1 MKKKIS
7 IRNKTIRYFS
17 VLIITIIVAQM
28 VFNFSLLK
36 PLVSYTKTKVIENSF
51 YELQKEYS
59 GNIDDIS
66 VLAEEIQNKHGIKI
80 VLSYNDEIIYTTGF
94 SSRQEFIVPKDEWL
108 LDQPPQDK
116 RPENKGDDR
125 YQDFV
130 TNKND
135 FNETPTV
142 DTIKLKND
150 AEQLVLKGKFNYNSE
165 DIYVVMTLPMETI
178 DTSVRLYNSFS
189 SIIMLI
195 ALAIGIL
202 LAVGFSKSLTKP
214 ITSVEKVAQN
224 LSNLDFS
231 EIANENVSVK
241 ELESL
246 ARSINSMSENLK
258 KSIEDLQIANE
269 ELKKDI
275 DYKNQVELMRR
286 QFIANVSHEMK
297 TPLGLLQ
304 IYCENLKDNVEG
316 VDKEYYCNVIIEE
329 TQNLNDMVVSMLE
342 ISSIESGLQKM
353 NFIDFDLSSL
363 CESIAEKFKNA
374 YENHNLV
381 YNIEKS
387 ITVNGDAK
395 YISQAINNY
404 IINAVSHTQE
414 GKLIKFDLAKN
425 NKCVVVSVFNEG
437 NKIPDENIEKI
448 WDPFFKSDKARTRN
462 GQNNVGLGL
471 YIVKTI
477 IEKHEGQV
485 NVVNKENGVEFSF
498 TIPNK

>member
-17 VLIITIIVAQM
+17 VMIITIIVAQI

-36 PLVSYTKTKVIENSF
+36 PLVSYSKTKVIENSF

-59 GNIDDIS
+59 GNVDDIS
-66 VLAEEIQNKHGIKI
+66 ILAEEIQNNHGIKM

-94 SSRQEFIVPKDEWL
+94 SSRQEFIVPKDQWL

-116 RPENKGDDR
+116 PPENKEDDR
-125 YQDFV
+125 YRDFIRN
-130 TNKND
+130 TND
-135 FNETPTV
+135 FKETPTV
-142 DTIKLKND
+142 DTIKFENGT
-150 AEQLVLKGKFNYNSE
+150 EQLVLKGKFNYNNE
-165 DIYVVMTLPMETI
+165 DIYVVMTLPMEAI
-178 DTSVRLYNSFS
+178 DTSVRLYNSVS

-231 EIANENVSVK
+231 DTANENVSVK
-241 ELESL
+241 ELASL
-246 ARSINSMSENLK
+246 AQSINSMSENLK
-258 KSIEDLQIANE
+258 KSIEDLQVANE

-275 DYKNQVELMRR
+275 DYKNQAELMRR

-304 IYCENLKDNVEG
+304 IYCENLKDNIEG

-353 NFIDFDLSSL
+353 NFINFDISSL

-374 YENHNLV
+374 YENYNLV
-381 YNIEKS
+381 YNIEKN
-387 ITVNGDAK
+387 IIVNGDVK
-395 YISQAINNY
+395 YISQAVNNY
-404 IINAVSHTQE
+404 ITNAVSHTQE
-414 GKLIKFDLAKN
+414 GKLIRFDLAKSDE
-425 NKCVVVSVFNEG
+425 CVIVSVFNEG
-437 NKIPDENIEKI
+437 SCISDENIEKL
-448 WDPFFKSDKARTRN
+448 WEPFFKSDKARTRDS
-462 GQNNVGLGL
+462 QNNVGLGL

-477 IEKHEGQV
+477 IEKHTGQV
-485 NVVNKENGVEFSF
+485 FVENKENGVAFSF
-498 TIPNK
+498 RIPIK